1 MEITKICIKCNATKD
16 ISKFTFRKDTQK
28 HRNECKTC
36 EAERKKNHR
45 LDNLEHY
52 NELKKQYYIENKD
65 LISEKMKIFYEEN
78 KEYIL
83 NKRKK
88 YRENNKDKIL
98 ETKRNS
104 YYRHRESKLEKV
116 KQYYDLNKEKI
127 REYKKEY
134 NQKQENKLLFRNARH
149 RRRARLKDSD
159 VTPSQ
164 IRALVKKSKNCYWCN
179 VKLNKNYHLD
189 HYTPISKGGK
199 HTISNLVV
207 SCPSCNLQKHAKDPY
222 QFALEKGRLL

>member
-1 MEITKICIKCNATKD
+1 METTKTCIKSNTTKD
-16 ISKFTFRKDTQK
+16 ISQFTFRKDTQK
-28 HRNECKTC
+28 YRNECKIC

-52 NELKKQYYIENKD
+52 KNIQKEYLIKNKD
-65 LISEKMKIFYEEN
+65 LLSEKNKKYYEEN

-83 NKRKK
+83 NKTKK
-88 YRENNKDKIL
+88 HKENNRDKVL
-98 ETKRNS
+98 EAKRNS
-104 YYRHRESKLEKV
+104 YYRHRESKLEKA
-116 KQYYDLNKEKI
+116 KQYYDINKEKI

-134 NQKQENKLLFRNARH
+134 RQKQENKPLFRNARH

-179 VKLNKNYHLD
+179 VKLNKNYHID

-207 SCPSCNLQKHAKDPY
+207 SCPKCNLQKNAKDPFE
-222 QFALEKGRLL
+222 FAQERGRLL